1 MPQKKI
7 TGKQIDTTLSQL
19 SNVNI
24 TALND
29 GDVLTR
35 VDGVWVNRPV
45 NIAEFSTTL
54 VTSTTAFNSNVS
66 TASDANLIPNNL
78 TTIPFN
84 NAVFDMHGW
93 FNDQTPGRV
102 TVPSGYGLARFVA
115 GIKWPGGVAYDSK
128 TTLYMQLFKNG
139 SHEVH
144 SGVNIMYV
152 ADRYVQ
158 AATSTTLQNL
168 TLDTGWIPVSAGSY
182 FEVKVTH
189 LYHTS
194 NISIPQAWLSIEG
207 K

>member
-7 TGKQIDTTLSQL
+7 TGNQIDTAISQL
-19 SNVNI
+19 SNVFI
-24 TALND
+24 TSLQDSDILVRD
-29 GDVLTR
+29 GSR
-35 VDGVWVNRPV
+35 WVNRPI
-45 NIAEFSTTL
+45 NNAEFSATL
-54 VTSTTAFNSNVS
+54 ITSTAAFNSVVS
-66 TASDANLIPNNL
+66 TTSDANLIPNNL

-115 GIKWPGGVAYDSK
+115 SIKWSGSVALDNR
-128 TTLYMQLFKNG
+128 TTFYMQLFKNG
-139 SHEVH
+139 SYQIH

-158 AATSTTLQNL
+158 PATSTTLQNL

>member
-24 TALND
+24 TTLND

-35 VDGVWVNRPV
+35 VDGAWVNRPV
-45 NIAEFSTTL
+45 NISEFSTTL
-54 VTSTTAFNSNVS
+54 VTSTTAFDSNVS
-66 TASDANLIPNNL
+66 TASDVNLIPNNL
-78 TTIPFN
+78 VTIPFN
-84 NAVFDMHGW
+84 NAVFDRNGW
-93 FNDQTPGRV
+93 FDELQPGRV
-102 TVPSGYGLARFVA
+102 TVPPDYVLARFVA
-115 GIKWPGGVAYDSK
+115 SIKWLGSVAYDNR

-158 AATSTTLQNL
+158 AATSTTLQSL
-168 TLDTGWIPVSAGSY
+168 TLDTGWIPVSAGNY

-189 LYHTS
+189 LYHS
-194 NISIPQAWLSIEG
+194 PSISITQSWISIEG